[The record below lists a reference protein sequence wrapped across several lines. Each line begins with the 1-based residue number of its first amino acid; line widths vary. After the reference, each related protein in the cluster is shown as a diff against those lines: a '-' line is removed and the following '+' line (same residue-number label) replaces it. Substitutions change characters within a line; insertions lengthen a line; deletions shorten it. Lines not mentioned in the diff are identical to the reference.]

1 MSSAVLF
8 ALLSLVFAGINDV
21 VFKRYSAKD
30 RSRGTYVLGI
40 GLVWFV
46 LQISTFVVR
55 GLEPQL
61 TTVTLGYGLAAGLL
75 LTTSN
80 LLLLESLTP
89 IDASLGSTIYRLNT
103 VVVVVL
109 SLLFL
114 DEALGFTKG
123 PGIVMGLIAVFLLY
137 HRDDRSQIDKRNFTF
152 YFFLAIVAAIFRALY
167 GVTSKAGLLNG
178 AEIQPMLIIGALSW
192 VIGGAG
198 YAIFR
203 EKRLRFTRKKSTY
216 SLLSGVLVFCIVN
229 LLLLAID
236 RGRPAQLFRLR
247 I

>member
-109 SLLFL
+109 SLL
-114 DEALGFTKG
+114 
-123 PGIVMGLIAVFLLY
+123 
-137 HRDDRSQIDKRNFTF
+137 
-152 YFFLAIVAAIFRALY
+152 
-167 GVTSKAGLLNG
+167 
-178 AEIQPMLIIGALSW
+178 
-192 VIGGAG
+192 
-198 YAIFR
+198 
-203 EKRLRFTRKKSTY
+203 
-216 SLLSGVLVFCIVN
+216 
-229 LLLLAID
+229 
-236 RGRPAQLFRLR
+236 
-247 I
+247 